1 MVWLDSRYYFNIV
14 PKLKNIVI
22 SFFSFS
28 DIIRI
33 LNIYL
38 LIVLCEICFPP
49 LKFSI
54 NVVQKMENINFGV
67 VFESVVGFDMGIR
80 TQVFLACQV
89 QDGRWQDK
97 CLRR

>member
-1 MVWLDSRYYFNIV
+1 MDLCWILPDMVGFQVLFQHCSKI
-14 PKLKNIVI
+14 KNIVI

-38 LIVLCEICFPP
+38 LIVLFEIFFP

-54 NVVQKMENINFGV
+54 NIVQKMENIKFGV
-67 VFESVVGFDMGIR
+67 VFES
-80 TQVFLACQV
+80 
-89 QDGRWQDK
+89 DG
-97 CLRR
+97 